1 VDTGPL
7 LVVGIDTGVRNV
19 LDARQGAWLRR
30 ISAASPKPKIL
41 VTGKPLIVDGRHN
54 PGDVAGGGTVD
65 EIVRDPRHHY
75 VAAIGGDIHNYQR
88 YPVTLEDSR
97 VIQYVVSGGGGA
109 FMHATHTIPRID
121 AIDGV
126 DEAGFRCYP
135 LRGDSLSFFSR
146 AYAQRARQ
154 LPFLGRRVRR
164 IDPEQAT
171 AFMAERLGIT
181 ATRPAAGPVV
191 VTEQTKRSAKAL
203 LDKRGPNV
211 TGLLQPRLAEFLDW
225 NTAPLFKHV
234 LSVHATPTTIE
245 ITCIA
250 ATGCVGD
257 DRRAPEDRFAATLQ
271 GDRWV
276 WRTLPAV
283 SPAPPAGPDR
293 PTTR

>member
-7 LVVGIDTGVRNV
+7 LLVGIDTGITNV

-30 ISAASPKPKIL
+30 VSAASAKPKIL
-41 VTGKPLIVDGRHN
+41 VTGSPLMVNGEHRPCAI
-54 PGDVAGGGTVD
+54 AGGGTVD
-65 EIVRDPRHHY
+65 EVVRDPGHHY

-88 YPVTLEDSR
+88 YPVTLDDGR

-121 AIDGV
+121 AIAGV

-164 IDPEQAT
+164 IDPEQA
-171 AFMAERLGIT
+171 AAYMAQRLGIT
-181 ATRPAAGPVV
+181 PAKPAARAVV
-191 VTEQTKRSAKAL
+191 VSDETRRSAEAL
-203 LDKRGPNV
+203 LDKKGPNV
-211 TGLLQPRLAEFLDW
+211 TGLLQPRMAEFLDW

-234 LSVHATPTTIE
+234 LSVRATPAAIE
-245 ITCIA
+245 IACIA

-257 DRRAPEDRFAATLQ
+257 DRRAPEDRFAATLE

-293 PTTR
+293 PATR